1 MSNRV
6 CHPRGVPEPDALS
19 LTDWVVLALVAEEP
33 RHGFAVAKE
42 LAPDATLGE
51 AWTVRRPLVY
61 RAIDHLRDAGLVE
74 PVRTE
79 AGAQG
84 PHRTVYRATRS
95 GATRVTRWL
104 DRPVADA
111 VGVGTVSVMEK
122 NPVCCI
128 WLEVTGWTPNPG
140 EPGYFV
146 INQAG
151 GSIISASDEEQLQ
164 KAVERFK
171 KSIRKSADGAE
182 VPLGMMSSYR
192 FVAPSAAD
200 R

>member
-6 CHPRGVPEPDALS
+6 CHPRSVPEPDALS

-42 LAPDATLGE
+42 LAPDAMLGE

-104 DRPVADA
+104 DRPVDHPRDVRTELLVKLLLRARRDRPLA
-111 VGVGTVSVMEK
+111 PLARAQLARFASVSDGLDQRAAAAEGPERVVARWRVES
-122 NPVCCI
+122 I
-128 WLEVTGWTPNPG
+128 AAIRRTLE
-140 EPGYFV
+140 
-146 INQAG
+146 
-151 GSIISASDEEQLQ
+151 SIATDE
-164 KAVERFK
+164 
-171 KSIRKSADGAE
+171 S
-182 VPLGMMSSYR
+182 P
-192 FVAPSAAD
+192 
-200 R
+200 